1 MANQNGQKG
10 DAKVWSAYELALN
23 LGFMIVIP
31 VLIFGVGGVL
41 LDKKLN
47 SFPIFVLVGFVLS
60 MTSGLMIVYV
70 KTKDIIANGT
80 LKVNQPKVKSP
91 KSKKK

>member
-1 MANQNGQKG
+1 MANKKD